1 MCNHYATR
9 YKPDLDLVVKDFD
22 VVINPQE
29 KIGIVGRTGAGKSS
43 LTLSLFRML
52 EAAGGNIIIDGVNI
66 ANIGLHEL
74 RNSITI
80 LPQVNQK
87 YNIWRHT
94 NHFNHVCGIKA
105 VEGLQIPFL
114 YFLES
119 FGFSQNHWKTDIN
132 CSLNYFVILHSL

>member
-1 MCNHYATR
+1 MHHKTTFVCFRDWPQNGRLVWNHYATR

-80 LPQVNQK
+80 LPQVGCVHGQ
-87 YNIWRHT
+87 T
-94 NHFNHVCGIKA
+94 A
-105 VEGLQIPFL
+105 
-114 YFLES
+114 S
-119 FGFSQNHWKTDIN
+119 ASASTTA
-132 CSLNYFVILHSL
+132 SAILV

>member
-1 MCNHYATR
+1 MVFFIIDVLIHRDIVVCQIIAHTLCFRDWPQNGRVVCNHYATR

-66 ANIGLHEL
+66 ADIGLHEL

-80 LPQVNQK
+80 LPQVCVVSAQLF
-87 YNIWRHT
+87 YAQLFYET
-94 NHFNHVCGIKA
+94 
-105 VEGLQIPFL
+105 LQ
-114 YFLES
+114 S
-119 FGFSQNHWKTDIN
+119 D
-132 CSLNYFVILHSL
+132 